1 MNVRRCTLKN
11 AKGGTFTYLQLV
23 HNYRVKETGK
33 TKTNVLMKL
42 GREDQI
48 EPSYVQAII
57 KALSAVI
64 GESSSGAN
72 VGFEFHASRELGGTW
87 LLDALW
93 SQLGIAKAIKGLL
106 KERSFDIPIERLC
119 FAMVAG
125 RILAPGSKLSL
136 EHWVS
141 RKAYIND
148 LSEVDVHNLYRAM
161 DLLIASNEELQKQVF
176 TEVAKNASLELDL
189 IFLDTTN
196 TYFETDED
204 TSDSGLLK
212 RGHSKDGHPEL
223 PLVSIAFAVTKT
235 GIPIR
240 CWVYPGNTSDQTIVE
255 QVKRDLG
262 QWNLGH
268 LVMVQDAGFNSADNR
283 KILLRECGDYIIG
296 EKLRVGTDG
305 AAVEALHR
313 KGRFR
318 VLENGLAIKDV
329 ILDAGTVAERRFI
342 IVKNPEAETRDRVI
356 RDQIVDTAKR
366 KLEEL
371 SQYTGKAHT
380 KAACALRS
388 HSAYGRYIT
397 QDEKGVL
404 RIDTAKIASE
414 SLLDGK
420 FLVSTSSMKMDA
432 ADVVAGYKQL
442 WAIERVF
449 RDMKNILDIRPVYHH
464 LDDRIRSHILIC
476 WLAMVLVRYAENM
489 TDKSWYQI
497 ETALADLTT
506 GLIESDKV
514 KLWYCSDI
522 SDEAKDIFKRL
533 NIALPRRVLST
544 VQREATAV

>member
-48 EPSYVQAII
+48 DPAYVRSII
-57 KALSAVI
+57 TALSKVI
-64 GESSSGAN
+64 GASPSEGAP
-72 VGFEFHASRELGGTW
+72 GFEFHASRELGGPW

-93 SQLGIAKAIKGLL
+93 NRLGVGKALKDLIKA
-106 KERSFDIPIERLC
+106 RQFDIPIERLL

-136 EHWVS
+136 EHWVAK
-141 RKAYIND
+141 KAYIND
-148 LSEVDVHNLYRAM
+148 LPEVEVHNLYRAM
-161 DLLIASNEELQKQVF
+161 DLLVESSEELQRQVF
-176 TEVAKNASLELDL
+176 TAVAKHASLDLDL

-204 TSDSGLLK
+204 PSDSGLLK
-212 RGHSKDGHPEL
+212 RGHSKDGKSEL
-223 PLVSIAFAVTKT
+223 PLVSIAFAVTKA

-240 CWVYPGNTSDQTIVE
+240 SWVFPGNTSDQTIVA
-255 QVKRDLG
+255 QVKQDLG

-283 KILLRECGDYIIG
+283 RILLRECGDYIIG

-329 ILDAGTVAERRFI
+329 IIDAGKATERRFI
-342 IVKNPEAETRDRVI
+342 IVKNPEAEARDRLI
-356 RDQIVDTAKR
+356 REQIVEAATR

-388 HSAYGRYIT
+388 HPAYGRYIT
-397 QDEKGVL
+397 QDTHGVL

-414 SLLDGK
+414 ALLDGK

-449 RDMKNILDIRPVYHH
+449 RDMKHILDIRPVYHR

-489 TDKSWYQI
+489 ANTSWYQI
-497 ETALADLTT
+497 ETALADLTA

-514 KLWYCSDI
+514 NLWYCSDI
-522 SDEAKDIFKRL
+522 SAAAKDIFTRL
-533 NIALPRRVLST
+533 NIALPKKVLST
-544 VQREATAV
+544 VERNAAAV

>member
-1 MNVRRCTLKN
+1 
-11 AKGGTFTYLQLV
+11 
-23 HNYRVKETGK
+23 
-33 TKTNVLMKL
+33 
-42 GREDQI
+42 
-48 EPSYVQAII
+48 
-57 KALSAVI
+57 
-64 GESSSGAN
+64 
-72 VGFEFHASRELGGTW
+72 
-87 LLDALW
+87 
-93 SQLGIAKAIKGLL
+93 
-106 KERSFDIPIERLC
+106 
-119 FAMVAG
+119 MVAG

-148 LSEVDVHNLYRAM
+148 LADVDVHNLYRAM
-161 DLLIASNEELQKQVF
+161 DLLVASNQELQKQVF
-176 TEVAKNASLELDL
+176 TAVAKYASLDLDL

-204 TSDSGLLK
+204 PSDAGLLK

-223 PLVSIAFAVTKT
+223 PLVSIAFAVTKS

-240 CWVYPGNTSDQTIVE
+240 CWVFPGNTSDQTIVA
-255 QVKRDLG
+255 QVKHDLG

-283 KILLRECGDYIIG
+283 RILLRECGDYIIG
-296 EKLRVGTDG
+296 EKLRVGSDG

-329 ILDAGTVAERRFI
+329 IIDAGTVTERRFI
-342 IVKNPEAETRDRVI
+342 IVRNPEAATRDRII
-356 RDQIVDTAKR
+356 REQIVDAATR

-388 HSAYGRYIT
+388 HSTYGRYIR
-397 QDEKGVL
+397 QDERGVL

-476 WLAMVLVRYAENM
+476 WLAMVLVRYAENI
-489 TDKSWYQI
+489 TDSSWYQI
-497 ETALADLTT
+497 ATALSDLTA
-506 GLIESDKV
+506 GLIESDTAN
-514 KLWYCSDI
+514 LWYCSDI
-522 SDEAKDIFKRL
+522 SDAAKDIFRKL
-533 NIALPRRVLST
+533 DIPLPKPVVST
-544 VQREATAV
+544 ATRKPAAV

>member
-1 MNVRRCTLKN
+1 
-11 AKGGTFTYLQLV
+11 LV
-23 HNYRVKETGK
+23 
-33 TKTNVLMKL
+33 
-42 GREDQI
+42 
-48 EPSYVQAII
+48 
-57 KALSAVI
+57 
-64 GESSSGAN
+64 ESS
-72 VGFEFHASRELGGTW
+72 
-87 LLDALW
+87 
-93 SQLGIAKAIKGLL
+93 
-106 KERSFDIPIERLC
+106 
-119 FAMVAG
+119 
-125 RILAPGSKLSL
+125 
-136 EHWVS
+136 
-141 RKAYIND
+141 
-148 LSEVDVHNLYRAM
+148 
-161 DLLIASNEELQKQVF
+161 EELQRQVF
-176 TEVAKNASLELDL
+176 TAVAKKTSLDLDL
-189 IFLDTTN
+189 IFIDTTN

-204 TSDSGLLK
+204 PSDSGLLK
-212 RGHSKDGHPEL
+212 RGHSKDGKSEL
-223 PLVSIAFAVTKT
+223 PLVSIAFAVTKA

-240 CWVYPGNTSDQTIVE
+240 SWVFPGNTSDQTIVA
-255 QVKRDLG
+255 QVKQDLG

-283 KILLRECGDYIIG
+283 RILLRECGDYIIG

-329 ILDAGTVAERRFI
+329 IIDAGKATERRFI
-342 IVKNPEAETRDRVI
+342 IVKNPEAEARDRLI
-356 RDQIVDTAKR
+356 REQIVEAATR

-388 HSAYGRYIT
+388 HPAYGRYIT
-397 QDEKGVL
+397 QDTHGVL

-414 SLLDGK
+414 ALLDGK

-449 RDMKNILDIRPVYHH
+449 RDMKHILDIRPVYHR

-489 TDKSWYQI
+489 ANTSWYQI
-497 ETALADLTT
+497 ETALADLTA

-514 KLWYCSDI
+514 NLWYCSDI
-522 SDEAKDIFKRL
+522 SEAAKDIFTRL
-533 NIALPRRVLST
+533 NIALPKKVLST
-544 VQREATAV
+544 VERNAAAV

>member
-1 MNVRRCTLKN
+1 MNVRKCTLKN
-11 AKGGTFTYLQLV
+11 AQGGTYTYLQLV

-48 EPSYVQAII
+48 EPSYIQAII
-57 KALSAVI
+57 KALSAVL
-64 GESSSGAN
+64 GESSSGTFAE
-72 VGFEFHASRELGGTW
+72 FDFHASRELGGTW

-93 SQLGIAKAIKGLL
+93 NRLGMAKAIKGLL
-106 KERSFDIPIERLC
+106 KERQFATPVERLC
-119 FAMVAG
+119 FAMVSG

-141 RKAYIND
+141 KKAFIKD
-148 LSEVDVHNLYRAM
+148 LNEVDVHNLYRAM
-161 DLLIASNEELQKQVF
+161 DLLVASNEELQKQIF
-176 TEVAKNASLELDL
+176 TEVSKNTHLDVDL

-204 TSDSGLLK
+204 ASSSGLLK

-223 PLVSIAFAVTKT
+223 PLVSIAFAVTRS

-240 CWVYPGNTSDQTIVE
+240 CWVFPGNTSDQTIVE
-255 QVKRDLG
+255 QVKGDLG

-268 LVMVQDAGFNSADNR
+268 VVMVQDAGFNSADNR
-283 KILLRECGDYIIG
+283 RILLRECGDYIIG

-318 VLENGLAIKDV
+318 ILESGLAIKDV
-329 ILDAGTVAERRFI
+329 VLDAGKATERRFI
-342 IVKNPEAETRDRVI
+342 IVKNPEAETRDHVI
-356 RDQIVDTAKR
+356 REQIVDATKR
-366 KLEEL
+366 KLDEL

-388 HSAYGRYIT
+388 HSAYGRYIR
-397 QDEKGVL
+397 QDTKGVL
-404 RIDTAKIASE
+404 HLDTAKIASE
-414 SLLDGK
+414 ELLDGK
-420 FLVSTSSMKMDA
+420 FLVSTSSMKLDA
-432 ADVVAGYKQL
+432 ADIVAGYKQL

-449 RDMKNILDIRPVYHH
+449 KDMKNTLDIRPIYHR

-489 TDKSWYQI
+489 ADRSWYQI
-497 ETALADLTT
+497 EKVLSDVTA
-506 GLIESDKV
+506 GLIESDNV
-514 KLWYCSDI
+514 SLWYCSDI

-533 NIALPRRVLST
+533 TIELPKKVLAT
-544 VQREATAV
+544 VARDPVAV